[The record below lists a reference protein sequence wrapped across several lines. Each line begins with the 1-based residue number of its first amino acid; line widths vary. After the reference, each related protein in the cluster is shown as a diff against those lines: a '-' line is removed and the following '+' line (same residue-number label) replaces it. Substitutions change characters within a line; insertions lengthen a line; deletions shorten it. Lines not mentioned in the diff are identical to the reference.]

1 MELLVEPIMELVK
14 CLGRSAC
21 TYLDYH
27 LTFDEAV
34 SDLRRELEVLN
45 RRKEDINL
53 SIQSHTSLGKEVKH
67 EVQGWLKHVQE
78 INNEVEDI
86 QEKTQRVKW
95 YSKGRLGKLVRKK
108 MEVVKRIH
116 EQGSFPDGL
125 IVDRPPSRGVIMPI
139 EKVVGETF
147 AKEKIWGYLMGNE
160 VGMIG
165 VCGIGGVG
173 KTTIMKNINNELVR
187 HTKFNKVIWVT
198 VSYPLDV
205 LKLQEN
211 IAHGF
216 GEELRKDEDKEMRSA
231 KLTGI
236 MEKVRHVLILDDVWE
251 KFSLNDVGIPK
262 PTIESGSK
270 IVITSR
276 LIDVCQKMGCEIV
289 KVEPL
294 SFQESLSLFF
304 DKVGSHAIEV
314 PNLERI
320 LKLIVQECGGLPLA
334 IVVIAESMKGEED
347 VKVWNNA
354 LTELRERVKSVTG
367 SDQEIFK
374 RLRFSY
380 DRLDNSEIQSCFLYC
395 SLFPEDYPFLREW
408 LVEGWIDEGLIDVL
422 PSRKVA
428 YERGQAFLNRL
439 VKNCLLEKT
448 VDWGGDVFKM
458 HDVLRDMAIK
468 SIGPEFGYMVKAG
481 MKLTEVPD
489 ERGWG
494 NDLKKV
500 SLMENNIS
508 KIPLGLC
515 PKCPT
520 LSTLI
525 LSNNPNLSEIPE
537 SFFEGMPELKVL
549 DLSETGI
556 EALPNSISNLEKLS
570 SMRLRW
576 CRRLRY
582 LPSLAKLTVLKK
594 LDLFESRIEEVPQ
607 GMEKLISL
615 EYLDLRY
622 CCNLKEIPMGML
634 SNLSNLQYLFFEMLK
649 IEGEEVARM
658 SKLETF
664 EGIFN
669 DIQSYN
675 YFVKSQDFQILT
687 DYHIKVVERI
697 PILVTTPRVPAV
709 SINNCDLGEECIVL
723 PDSVKN
729 LEIWK
734 GKNMRSSLNKVAL
747 LEKATELRSC
757 YIRGCE
763 DMECVV
769 DLDLSS
775 YPVLDKLEE
784 LRLFKLPKL
793 SALVTVEGVATPPHV
808 FSNLKLLV
816 IWDCSGMRKLLPL
829 ELLQAFQNLEEIN
842 VIKCKQM
849 EEIIASSDSDASSD
863 KFTFPKCPELK
874 RIPMQLPLLDNG
886 QPSPPPHLREIK
898 IEKEWWESLP
908 LLDNGQPSPPPRLR
922 EIELDEESKEWWE
935 SVEWDRKNLLHP
947 FLTYSNECLVILILK
962 PNRRDPVESSPT
974 FASPI
979 SSEIRTKLGANFGRI
994 DRQLAESIG
1003 NWQEESQAL
1012 VSDELEVLLSSLSNI
1027 WVCDSAK
1034 LKSSC
1039 PPEAVIIQF

>member
-34 SDLRRELEVLN
+34 SDLRRELEVLT

-67 EVQGWLKHVQE
+67 EVQGWLKRVQE

-187 HTKFNKVIWVT
+187 HTEFNKVIWVT

-205 LKLQEN
+205 IKLQEN

-216 GEELRKDEDKEMRSA
+216 GEELPKDEDKEMRSA

-289 KVEPL
+289 KVELL
-294 SFQESLSLFF
+294 SFQESLSLFL
-304 DKVGSHAIEV
+304 DKVGSHTIEV

-347 VKVWNNA
+347 VQVWNNA

-380 DRLDNSEIQSCFLYC
+380 DRLNNFEIQNCFLYC
-395 SLFPEDYPFLREW
+395 SLFPEDYPFEREE
-408 LVEGWIDEGLIDVL
+408 LVEGWTDEGLIDVL
-422 PSRKVA
+422 PRRKAA

-448 VDWGGDVFKM
+448 VDWRGVDVFKM

-489 ERGWG
+489 KRGWI
-494 NDLKKV
+494 NDLKKM

-537 SFFEGMPELKVL
+537 SFFEGLPELKVL
-549 DLSETGI
+549 DLSGTGI

-570 SMRLRW
+570 SMRLRRCYW
-576 CRRLRY
+576 LRY
-582 LPSLAKLTVLKK
+582 LPPLAKLTVLKK
-594 LDLFESRIEEVPQ
+594 LDLFGSKIEVVPQ

-615 EYLDLRY
+615 EYLDLSY
-622 CCNLKEIPMGML
+622 CYNLKEIPMGML
-634 SNLSNLQYLFFEMLK
+634 SNLSNLQYLSLYGKLK
-649 IEGEEVARM
+649 IKGDEVVRM

-664 EGIFN
+664 YGVFD
-669 DIQSYN
+669 DIQGYN

-687 DYHIKVVERI
+687 DYHIEVVER
-697 PILVTTPRVPAV
+697 LTGSSTTPRESVV
-709 SINNCDLGEECIVL
+709 SIYKSDLEEECMVL
-723 PDSVKN
+723 PDN
-729 LEIWK
+729 LQRLKIVSCR
-734 GKNMRSSLNKVAL
+734 NMRSSLNKAAL

-757 YIRGCE
+757 DIRDCE

-769 DLDLSS
+769 DLDSS
-775 YPVLDKLEE
+775 SCLVLDKLEE
-784 LRLFKLPKL
+784 LYLGRLPKL
-793 SALVTVEGVATPPHV
+793 SVLVRVEGVATPPHV
-808 FSNLKLLV
+808 FSNLKKLW

-829 ELLQAFQNLEEIN
+829 ELRQAFQNLEEIY
-842 VIKCKQM
+842 VYMCEQM
-849 EEIIASSDSDASSD
+849 EESICSAKGVMVCDSIEEI
-863 KFTFPKCPELK
+863 KILECPELK
-874 RIPMQLPLLDNG
+874 RIPVQLPLLDNG
-886 QPSPPPHLREIK
+886 QPSPPPHLKEIW
-898 IEKEWWESLP
+898 IDAES
-908 LLDNGQPSPPPRLR
+908 
-922 EIELDEESKEWWE
+922 EEWWE
-935 SVEWDRKNLLHP
+935 SVEWDHKNLLQP
-947 FLTYSNECLVILILK
+947 FLRYSFWCQFWQNPSAIGRKSPRLRSPMNLK
-962 PNRRDPVESSPT
+962 YS
-974 FASPI
+974 
-979 SSEIRTKLGANFGRI
+979 
-994 DRQLAESIG
+994 
-1003 NWQEESQAL
+1003 
-1012 VSDELEVLLSSLSNI
+1012 
-1027 WVCDSAK
+1027 
-1034 LKSSC
+1034 
-1039 PPEAVIIQF
+1039 

>member
-1 MELLVEPIMELVK
+1 MELLSEPIMELVK

-27 LTFDEAV
+27 LNFDEAV
-34 SDLRRELEVLN
+34 SDLRREWGALN
-45 RRKEDINL
+45 SRKEDINL
-53 SIQSHTSLGKEVKH
+53 KVQTEVLPSGKEVKH
-67 EVQGWLKHVQE
+67 EVQSWLDHVQE
-78 INNEVEDI
+78 INNEVQAI
-86 QEKTQRVKW
+86 QGKIQKVKW
-95 YSKGRLGKLVRKK
+95 YSRGHVGKLVCKK
-108 MEVVKRIH
+108 IEVVKNIH
-116 EQGSFPDGL
+116 EQGSFPNSL
-125 IVDRPPSRGVIMPI
+125 VVDKPPRGIIMPT
-139 EKVVGETF
+139 ENLVGEDSV
-147 AKEKIWGYLMGNE
+147 KGKIWGNLMGNE

-187 HTKFNKVIWVT
+187 QTRFDKVIWVT

-205 LKLQEN
+205 IKLQEN
-211 IAHGF
+211 IARAF
-216 GEELRKDEDKEMRSA
+216 AVELPKGEDKERRAAELMS
-231 KLTGI
+231 I
-236 MEKVRHVLILDDVWE
+236 MGRARHLLILDDVWE
-251 KFSLNDVGIPK
+251 VFSLIEVGIPK
-262 PTIESGSK
+262 PTIQNGSK

-276 LIDVCQKMGCEIV
+276 SIEVCQKMGCEIV

-294 SFQESLSLFF
+294 SFQESLNLFL
-304 DKVGSHAIEV
+304 DKVGSHIVEV
-314 PNLERI
+314 PNLEGI
-320 LKLIVQECGGLPLA
+320 LKLIVKECGGLPLA
-334 IVVIAESMKGEED
+334 IVVIAESMKGEDD

-367 SDQEIFK
+367 SDQKIFK

-395 SLFPEDYPFLREW
+395 SLFPEDYPFEREE
-408 LVEGWIDEGLIDVL
+408 LVEEWIDEGLIDVL
-422 PSRKVA
+422 PSRKAA

-448 VDWGGDVFKM
+448 VDWRGDIFKM
-458 HDVLRDMAIK
+458 HDVLRDMAVK

-489 ERGWG
+489 KRGWI

-549 DLSETGI
+549 NLSGTGI

-576 CRRLRY
+576 CQRLRY
-582 LPSLAKLTVLKK
+582 LPPLAKLTVLKK
-594 LDLFESRIEEVPQ
+594 LDLYGSGTEVVPQ

-622 CCNLKEIPMGML
+622 CYNLKEIPMGML

-669 DIQSYN
+669 DIKSYN

-687 DYHIKVVERI
+687 DYNIEVGKRI
-697 PILVTTPRVPAV
+697 IASSTTQRESLV
-709 SINNCDLGEECIVL
+709 SINNCDLGEECMVL
-723 PDSVKN
+723 PDN
-729 LEIWK
+729 LQRLNIVQCR
-734 GKNMRSSLNKVAL
+734 NMRSGVNKAAL
-747 LEKATELRSC
+747 LEKATELSIC
-757 YIRGCE
+757 NIESCE

-769 DLDLSS
+769 DLDSS
-775 YPVLDKLEE
+775 SCPILDKLEE
-784 LRLFKLPKL
+784 LHLGRLPKL
-793 SALVTVEGVATPPHV
+793 SVLVRVEGVATPPHV
-808 FSNLKLLV
+808 FSNLKRLS

-829 ELLQAFQNLEEIN
+829 ELLQAFQNLEEID
-842 VIKCKQM
+842 VKWCEEM
-849 EEIIASSDSDASSD
+849 DEIIASSDSDASSD
-863 KFTFPKCPELK
+863 KFTFPKLRTLCMWDLPQLKSICSAKRVIVCDSIEKITIWDCRELK
-874 RIPMQLPLLDNG
+874 RIPVQLPLLDNG
-886 QPSPPPHLREIK
+886 QPSPPPCLREIW
-898 IEKEWWESLP
+898 I
-908 LLDNGQPSPPPRLR
+908 D
-922 EIELDEESKEWWE
+922 KEWWE
-935 SVEWDRKNLLHP
+935 SVEWDHKNLLQP
-947 FLTYSNECLVILILK
+947 FLIYPRC
-962 PNRRDPVESSPT
+962 
-974 FASPI
+974 
-979 SSEIRTKLGANFGRI
+979 
-994 DRQLAESIG
+994 
-1003 NWQEESQAL
+1003 
-1012 VSDELEVLLSSLSNI
+1012 
-1027 WVCDSAK
+1027 
-1034 LKSSC
+1034 
-1039 PPEAVIIQF
+1039 